1 MSNIITNWNIPLPPM
16 LSYIEIMLQKWE
28 QVSRNNACK
37 NAKSH
42 FIVLIKKKVSQ
53 KALRAPP

>member
-1 MSNIITNWNIPLPPM
+1 M
-16 LSYIEIMLQKWE
+16 LSYIEIMLQKRE